1 MSFKFDKV
9 KGTLVYVQ
17 VQQAVKAFQKPGTD
31 PKPDEY
37 KAGVVVTDEDFV
49 DDFEDALK
57 EVDAKVS
64 LAKVK
69 SAEFEAKY
77 KCELPE
83 GAGKNVWVFTF
94 RKSTELGKTG
104 KPLPDNFRPKVY
116 EKVGSVLVDVT
127 NSKLP
132 ANGSKGIIS
141 LEVFERT
148 NGSASLYL
156 KNVLVTDMIEYI
168 KKESDY
174 VAGSEFEDEVGA
186 KVAKTDKTE
195 VKSEAKPEKKAK
207 KAPPIDEDE
216 SDESL
221 PF

>member
-17 VQQAVKAFQKPGTD
+17 VQQAVKAYQKAGTD
-31 PKPDEY
+31 AKPDEW
-37 KAGVVVTDEDFV
+37 KASVVVTDEDFV
-49 DDFEDALK
+49 DGFEDALK

-69 SAEFEAKY
+69 SVDFADKY
-77 KCELPE
+77 KCDPPE

-104 KPLPDNFRPKVY
+104 KPVPEQFRPKVY

-132 ANGSKGIIS
+132 ANGSKGVVS

-174 VAGSEFEDEVGA
+174 VAGSEFEDEVDA
-186 KVAKTDKTE
+186 KVS
-195 VKSEAKPEKKAK
+195 KSEGKPKDDAPKKAK
-207 KAPPIDEDE
+207 AKVPVEDE
-216 SDESL
+216 ELDDTDL